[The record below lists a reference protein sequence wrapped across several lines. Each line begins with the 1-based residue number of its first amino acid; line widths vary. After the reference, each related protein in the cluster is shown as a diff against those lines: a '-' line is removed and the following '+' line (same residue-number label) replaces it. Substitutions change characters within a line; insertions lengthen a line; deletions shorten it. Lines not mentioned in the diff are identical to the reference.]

1 MNSEEVNEYLAKLKN
16 KGQSEEVKELS
27 TPETKETPQET
38 PPAEVENKA
47 EVKMD
52 QEVPLTEKPDL
63 GVEQK
68 QDVKADDKAE
78 EPKAEVKNDEPKV
91 ETEPKEPKKEEK
103 KVTQRDYAFE
113 RLKRKSK
120 EQHEKDLA
128 RIKELEEE
136 LAKGKGLKA
145 EHFIDKDGKPDPN
158 SYVDWKLKERD
169 LQDEIAAIKYNDH
182 ERQLKEDI
190 EEDRRRVENCY
201 QDENE
206 RKEYDELIQRNGK
219 AFYDAVS
226 EVDPNGVVFG
236 YLSTMPEYPI
246 VLKELMT
253 DNKLLGYTFR
263 STDPDALKHNIITV
277 ADQILDRHHNQTST
291 PKAKA
296 EQPKAQVETPKV
308 EVKKELPVM
317 GKQINNSQAATGPV
331 VKDRNYWN
339 NYLRQH
345 PRG

>member
-1 MNSEEVNEYLAKLKN
+1 MNTQEVNDYLHKLKDN
-16 KGQSEEVKELS
+16 AATKEPI
-27 TPETKETPQET
+27 TPEETAGNPEAPSESTESETKT
-38 PPAEVENKA
+38 
-47 EVKMD
+47 EVKMES
-52 QEVPLTEKPDL
+52 EVPLTEQPNL

-68 QDVKADDKAE
+68 PVDETPDDKGE
-78 EPKAEVKNDEPKV
+78 EPKAEVKKDEPKA
-91 ETEPKEPKKEEK
+91 EDKPKEEK
-103 KVTQRDYAFE
+103 KQSPRDYAFE

-201 QDENE
+201 QDERE
-206 RKEYDELIQRNGK
+206 RKEYDDLIQRNGK

-277 ADQILDRHHNQTST
+277 ADQILDRHHNKNST
-291 PKAKA
+291 PKIAA
-296 EQPKAQVETPKV
+296 PEPASAVVPPKP
-308 EVKKELPVM
+308 KELPVI
-317 GKQINNSQAATGPV
+317 GKQINNSQAASGPV

>member
-1 MNSEEVNEYLAKLKN
+1 MNSEEVIEYLAKK
-16 KGQSEEVKELS
+16 KGQSEEVKEPS

-38 PPAEVENKA
+38 PPEEVDSKA
-47 EVKMD
+47 EVKLD
-52 QEVPLTEKPDL
+52 QEVKLTETPDL

-68 QDVKADDKAE
+68 QEVKADDKAD
-78 EPKAEVKNDEPKV
+78 EPKAEVKKDEPKA
-91 ETEPKEPKKEEK
+91 EDKPKEEK
-103 KVTQRDYAFE
+103 KQSPRDYAFE

-169 LQDEIAAIKYNDH
+169 LQDEIKEIQRQDH

-201 QDENE
+201 QDERE
-206 RKEYDELIQRNGK
+206 RKEYDDLIQRNGK

-277 ADQILDRHHNQTST
+277 ADQILDRHHNKNST
-291 PKAKA
+291 PKIAA
-296 EQPKAQVETPKV
+296 TEPASAVVPPKP
-308 EVKKELPVM
+308 KELPVI
-317 GKQINNSQAATGPV
+317 GKQINNSQAASGPV

>member
-1 MNSEEVNEYLAKLKN
+1 MNSEQCYEYLAKLKN
-16 KGQSEEVKELS
+16 NKGQSEEVPEPS
-27 TPETKETPQET
+27 TPETEETPQET
-38 PPAEVENKA
+38 PPEEVDSKA

-52 QEVPLTEKPDL
+52 QEVQLTETPDL

-68 QDVKADDKAE
+68 QEVKADDKAD
-78 EPKAEVKNDEPKV
+78 EPKAEVKKDEPKA
-91 ETEPKEPKKEEK
+91 EDKPKEEK
-103 KVTQRDYAFE
+103 KQSPRDYAFE

-201 QDENE
+201 QDERE
-206 RKEYDELIQRNGK
+206 RKEYDDLIQRNGK

-277 ADQILDRHHNQTST
+277 ADQILDRHHNKNST
-291 PKAKA
+291 PKIAA
-296 EQPKAQVETPKV
+296 TEPASAVVPPKP
-308 EVKKELPVM
+308 KELPVI
-317 GKQINNSQAATGPV
+317 GKQINNSQAASGPV

>member
-1 MNSEEVNEYLAKLKN
+1 MNTEEVNDYLKKLKDN
-16 KGQSEEVKELS
+16 AATKEPITPTETDS
-27 TPETKETPQET
+27 KPETPSEI
-38 PPAEVENKA
+38 VESVDDNNK
-47 EVKMD
+47 
-52 QEVPLTEKPDL
+52 

-68 QDVKADDKAE
+68 PVEETPDDKGE
-78 EPKAEVKNDEPKV
+78 EPKAEVNKDETNSDPKPEDEVKPV
-91 ETEPKEPKKEEK
+91 ETETKEQPKK
-103 KVTQRDYAFE
+103 VSQRDYAFE
-113 RLKRKSK
+113 RLKRKSR

-158 SYVDWKLKERD
+158 SYVDWKFKERSM
-169 LQDEIAAIKYNDH
+169 QDEIKQIQQADF
-182 ERQLKEDI
+182 ERQRQEDI

-201 QDENE
+201 QDEKE
-206 RKEYDELIQRNGK
+206 RKEYEELIQRNGK

-226 EVDPNGVVFG
+226 EVDPNGVVFK

-263 STDPDALKHNIITV
+263 STDPDALKHNIIMV
-277 ADQILDRHHNQTST
+277 ADQILDRHHNQIST
-291 PKAKA
+291 PKAVKP
-296 EQPKAQVETPKV
+296 EVVAQKQETT
-308 EVKKELPVM
+308 KKELPVM
-317 GKQINNSQAATGPV
+317 GKQINSSPGSTVNV

-339 NYLRQH
+339 NYLKEH

>member
-1 MNSEEVNEYLAKLKN
+1 MNSEEVIEYLAKK
-16 KGQSEEVKELS
+16 KGQSEEVKEPS
-27 TPETKETPQET
+27 TPETEETPQET
-38 PPAEVENKA
+38 PPEEVDNKA
-47 EVKMD
+47 EVKLD
-52 QEVPLTEKPDL
+52 QEVKLTETPDL

-68 QDVKADDKAE
+68 HEVKADDKAD
-78 EPKAEVKNDEPKV
+78 EPKAEVKKDEPKA
-91 ETEPKEPKKEEK
+91 EDKPKEEK
-103 KVTQRDYAFE
+103 KQSPRDYAFE

-169 LQDEIAAIKYNDH
+169 LQDEIKEIQRQDH

-201 QDENE
+201 QDERE
-206 RKEYDELIQRNGK
+206 RKEYDDLIQRNGK

-277 ADQILDRHHNQTST
+277 ADQILDRHHNKNST
-291 PKAKA
+291 PKIAA
-296 EQPKAQVETPKV
+296 TEPASAVVPPKP
-308 EVKKELPVM
+308 KELPVI
-317 GKQINNSQAATGPV
+317 GKQINNSQAASGPV

>member
-1 MNSEEVNEYLAKLKN
+1 MNSEEVNAYLAKI
-16 KGQSEEVKELS
+16 KGQSEEVSEPS
-27 TPETKETPQET
+27 TQETKETPQET

-145 EHFIDKDGKPDPN
+145 EHFVNQDGTPN
-158 SYVDWKLKERD
+158 PNGYVDWKLKERD
-169 LQDEIAAIKYNDH
+169 LQDEIKALQFKDR
-182 ERQLKEDI
+182 ERQLQDDL
-190 EEDRRRVENCY
+190 EEDKRRVENCY
-201 QDENE
+201 SDPKE
-206 RKEYDELIQRNGK
+206 RQEYDDLIARNGK

-226 EVDPNGVVFG
+226 EVDPKGVVFG

-253 DNKLLGYTFR
+253 DRKLLGYTFR

-277 ADQILDRHHNQTST
+277 ADQILDRHHNQIST
-291 PKAKA
+291 PKVKA
-296 EQPKAQVETPKV
+296 EQPKAPVETPKV

-317 GKQINNSQAATGPV
+317 GKQINNTANAAST

-339 NYLRQH
+339 RYLKEH
-345 PRG
+345 PHG

>member
-1 MNSEEVNEYLAKLKN
+1 MNTQEVNDYLHKLKDN
-16 KGQSEEVKELS
+16 AATKEPI
-27 TPETKETPQET
+27 TPEETAGNPEAPSESTESET
-38 PPAEVENKA
+38 KA
-47 EVKMD
+47 EVKMES
-52 QEVPLTEKPDL
+52 EVPLTEQPNL

-68 QDVKADDKAE
+68 PVDETPDDKGE
-78 EPKAEVKNDEPKV
+78 EPKAEVKKDEVKT
-91 ETEPKEPKKEEK
+91 ETKPAKEDK

-120 EQHEKDLA
+120 EQHERDLA

-158 SYVDWKLKERD
+158 SYVDWKFKERSM
-169 LQDEIAAIKYNDH
+169 QDEIKELQRADF
-182 ERQLKEDI
+182 ERQRQEDI

-201 QDENE
+201 QDPEE
-206 RKEYDELIQRNGK
+206 RKEYEDLIQRNGK

-226 EVDPNGVVFG
+226 EVDPNGVVFK

-263 STDPDALKHNIITV
+263 STDPDALKHNIISV
-277 ADQILDRHHNQTST
+277 ADKILDRHHNQIST
-291 PKAKA
+291 PKIKA
-296 EQPKAQVETPKV
+296 AETPKSEV
-308 EVKKELPVM
+308 VPPVTAVKKELPVI
-317 GKQINNSQAATGPV
+317 GKQINNTQGSTGPA

-339 NYLRQH
+339 NYLRNH

>member
-1 MNSEEVNEYLAKLKN
+1 MNSEEVIEYLAKK
-16 KGQSEEVKELS
+16 KGQSEEVKEPS

-38 PPAEVENKA
+38 PPEEVDSKA
-47 EVKMD
+47 EVKLD
-52 QEVPLTEKPDL
+52 QEVKLTETPDL

-68 QDVKADDKAE
+68 HEVKADDKAD
-78 EPKAEVKNDEPKV
+78 EPKAEVKKDEPKA
-91 ETEPKEPKKEEK
+91 EDKPKEEK
-103 KVTQRDYAFE
+103 KQSPRDYAFE

-169 LQDEIAAIKYNDH
+169 LQDEIKEIQRQDH

-201 QDENE
+201 QDERE
-206 RKEYDELIQRNGK
+206 RKEYDDLIQRNGK

-277 ADQILDRHHNQTST
+277 ADQILDRHHNKNST
-291 PKAKA
+291 PKIAA
-296 EQPKAQVETPKV
+296 TEPASAVVPPKP
-308 EVKKELPVM
+308 KELPVI
-317 GKQINNSQAATGPV
+317 GKQINNSQAASGPV

>member
-1 MNSEEVNEYLAKLKN
+1 MNSEEVIEYLAKK
-16 KGQSEEVKELS
+16 KGQSEEVKEPS
-27 TPETKETPQET
+27 TPETEETPQET
-38 PPAEVENKA
+38 PPEEVDSKA
-47 EVKMD
+47 EVKLD
-52 QEVPLTEKPDL
+52 QEVKLTETPDL

-68 QDVKADDKAE
+68 HEVKADDKAD
-78 EPKAEVKNDEPKV
+78 EPKAEVKKDEPKA
-91 ETEPKEPKKEEK
+91 EDKPKEEK
-103 KVTQRDYAFE
+103 KQSPRDYAFE

-169 LQDEIAAIKYNDH
+169 MQDEIKTLQFKDH

-201 QDENE
+201 QDERE
-206 RKEYDELIQRNGK
+206 RKEYDDLIQRNGK

-277 ADQILDRHHNQTST
+277 ADQILDRHHNKNST
-291 PKAKA
+291 PKIAA
-296 EQPKAQVETPKV
+296 TEPASAVVPPKP
-308 EVKKELPVM
+308 KELPVI
-317 GKQINNSQAATGPV
+317 GKQINNSQAASGPV